1 MKSTVLLLG
10 MAGLLL
16 FGCSGCAPATGE
28 ETMKNQAAN
37 TELEIQDQSWQEWE
51 DASRLREIFF
61 AGGCFWGVES
71 YFSQVP
77 GVRSATVGYA
87 NGATAN
93 PSYQEVCTGKTGHA
107 ETVHLVYDPDQVSL
121 QTLTEHFFLIINPLT
136 LNRQGNDSGSQY
148 RSGVYYTDESDLEL
162 LQQVRDAEQEKY
174 TAPIQTELLPLR
186 CYYLAEDYHQ
196 DYLEKNPGGYCHIDF
211 SSLAD
216 FPRLEQSSAYSRPS
230 DQEIRS
236 MLTEEQYRVTQENAT
251 ERPFSGEYD
260 QLFEPGIYVDVVTG
274 EPLFLSADKYDA
286 GCGWPSFSRPI
297 DADAVVES
305 SDTSYGMNRTEVRS
319 RIGDS
324 HLGHV
329 FSDGPAALG
338 GMRYCINSASLRFV
352 PYAEMEKEGYGDLL
366 PLVTDAAGGQ

>member
-16 FGCSGCAPATGE
+16 FGCSGCASATGE

-87 NGATAN
+87 NGDTAN

-107 ETVHLVYDPDQVSL
+107 ETVHLVYDPNQVSL

-148 RSGVYYTDESDLEL
+148 RSGVYYTDEGDLEV

>member
-1 MKSTVLLLG
+1 MKSTVLLPG

-16 FGCSGCAPATGE
+16 FGCSGCASATGE

-51 DASRLREIFF
+51 DASHLREIYF

-87 NGATAN
+87 NGDTAN

-230 DQEIRS
+230 DREIRS

-297 DADAVVES
+297 DAEAVVES

>member
-1 MKSTVLLLG
+1 MKSTILLLG

-16 FGCSGCAPATGE
+16 FVCSGCASATGE

-87 NGATAN
+87 NGDTAN

-148 RSGVYYTDESDLEL
+148 RSGVYYTDESDLEV
-162 LQQVRDAEQEKY
+162 LQQVMDAEQEKY

-319 RIGDS
+319 RVGDS

>member
-16 FGCSGCAPATGE
+16 FGCSGCASATGE

-87 NGATAN
+87 NGDTAN

-196 DYLEKNPGGYCHIDF
+196 NYLEKNPGGYCHIDF

-260 QLFEPGIYVDVVTG
+260 QLFEPGIYVDAVTG

-297 DADAVVES
+297 DAEAVVES

>member
-16 FGCSGCAPATGE
+16 FGCSGCASATGE

-37 TELEIQDQSWQEWE
+37 TELEIQDQGWQEWE

-87 NGATAN
+87 NGDTAN

-297 DADAVVES
+297 DAEAVVES

-366 PLVTDAAGGQ
+366 PLVTDAAGEQ

>member
-16 FGCSGCAPATGE
+16 FGCSGCASATGE

-87 NGATAN
+87 NGDTAN

-162 LQQVRDAEQEKY
+162 LQQVMDAEQEKY

-216 FPRLEQSSAYSRPS
+216 FPQLEQSSAYSRPS

-251 ERPFSGEYD
+251 ERPFSGKYD

>member
-16 FGCSGCAPATGE
+16 FGCSGCASATGE

-87 NGATAN
+87 NGDTAN

-148 RSGVYYTDESDLEL
+148 RSGVYYTDESDLQL

-286 GCGWPSFSRPI
+286 GCGWPSFSRSI
-297 DADAVVES
+297 DAEAVVES

-366 PLVTDAAGGQ
+366 PLVTDAVGGQ

>member
-16 FGCSGCAPATGE
+16 FGCSGCASATGE

-71 YFSQVP
+71 YFFQVP

-87 NGATAN
+87 NGDTAN

-297 DADAVVES
+297 DAEAVVES

>member
-37 TELEIQDQSWQEWE
+37 TELEIQDQDWQEWE

-87 NGATAN
+87 NGDTAN

-148 RSGVYYTDESDLEL
+148 RSGVYYTDEGDLEL
-162 LQQVRDAEQEKY
+162 LQQVMDAEQEKY

-251 ERPFSGEYD
+251 ERAFSGEYD

-366 PLVTDAAGGQ
+366 PLVTDAAGEQ

>member
-87 NGATAN
+87 NGDTAN

-352 PYAEMEKEGYGDLL
+352 PYDEMEKEGYGDLL
-366 PLVTDAAGGQ
+366 PLVTDASGGQ

>member
-16 FGCSGCAPATGE
+16 FGCSGCASATGE
-28 ETMKNQAAN
+28 ETMKNQTAN

-51 DASRLREIFF
+51 DASRLREIYF

-87 NGATAN
+87 NGDTAN

>member
-16 FGCSGCAPATGE
+16 FGCSGCASATGE

-87 NGATAN
+87 NGDTAN

-251 ERPFSGEYD
+251 ERPFSGEYA

-297 DADAVVES
+297 DAEAVVES

>member
-16 FGCSGCAPATGE
+16 FGCSGCASATGE

-51 DASRLREIFF
+51 DASRLREIYF

-87 NGATAN
+87 NGDTAN

-148 RSGVYYTDESDLEL
+148 RSGVYYTDESDLEV
-162 LQQVRDAEQEKY
+162 LQQVMDAEQEKY

-297 DADAVVES
+297 DTDAVVES
-305 SDTSYGMNRTEVRS
+305 ADTSYGMNRTEVRS

>member
-16 FGCSGCAPATGE
+16 FGCSGCASATGE

-87 NGATAN
+87 NGDTAN

-148 RSGVYYTDESDLEL
+148 RSGVYYTDEGDLEV
-162 LQQVRDAEQEKY
+162 LQQVMDAEQEKY

-236 MLTEEQYRVTQENAT
+236 MLTEERYRVTQENAT

-366 PLVTDAAGGQ
+366 PLVTDAAGGH

>member
-1 MKSTVLLLG
+1 
-10 MAGLLL
+10 
-16 FGCSGCAPATGE
+16 
-28 ETMKNQAAN
+28 MKNQAAN

-51 DASRLREIFF
+51 DASCLREIFF
-61 AGGCFWGVES
+61 AGGCFWGMES

-87 NGATAN
+87 NGDTAN

-148 RSGVYYTDESDLEL
+148 RSGV
-162 LQQVRDAEQEKY
+162 
-174 TAPIQTELLPLR
+174 

-297 DADAVVES
+297 DAEAVVES

-366 PLVTDAAGGQ
+366 PLVTDAAGEQ

>member
-87 NGATAN
+87 NGDTAN

-148 RSGVYYTDESDLEL
+148 RSGVYYTDEGDLEL

-174 TAPIQTELLPLR
+174 TAPIQTELLLLR

-297 DADAVVES
+297 DADAVAES

-319 RIGDS
+319 RVGDS

>member
-87 NGATAN
+87 NGDTAN
-93 PSYQEVCTGKTGHA
+93 PSYQEVCTDKTGHA

-148 RSGVYYTDESDLEL
+148 RSGVYYTDEDDLEL

-174 TAPIQTELLPLR
+174 TAPIQTELSPLR

-230 DQEIRS
+230 DREIRS

>member
-16 FGCSGCAPATGE
+16 FGCSGCASATGE

-87 NGATAN
+87 NGDTAN

-366 PLVTDAAGGQ
+366 PLVTDASSGK

>member
-16 FGCSGCAPATGE
+16 FGCSGCASATGE

-87 NGATAN
+87 NGDTAN

-297 DADAVVES
+297 DAEAVVES

>member
-16 FGCSGCAPATGE
+16 FGCSGCASATGE

-87 NGATAN
+87 NGDTAN

-174 TAPIQTELLPLR
+174 TAPIQTELLPLH

-297 DADAVVES
+297 DAEAVVES

-366 PLVTDAAGGQ
+366 PLVTDAAGEQ

>member
-1 MKSTVLLLG
+1 
-10 MAGLLL
+10 
-16 FGCSGCAPATGE
+16 
-28 ETMKNQAAN
+28 MKNQAAN
-37 TELEIQDQSWQEWE
+37 TELEIQDQGWQEWE

-87 NGATAN
+87 NGDTAN

-297 DADAVVES
+297 DAEAVVES

-366 PLVTDAAGGQ
+366 PLVTDAAGEQ

>member
-16 FGCSGCAPATGE
+16 FGCSGCASATGE

-87 NGATAN
+87 NGDTAN

-297 DADAVVES
+297 DTDAVVES

>member
-16 FGCSGCAPATGE
+16 FGCSGCASATGE
-28 ETMKNQAAN
+28 ETMKNQTAN
-37 TELEIQDQSWQEWE
+37 TELEIQDQGWQEWE

-87 NGATAN
+87 NGDTAN

-297 DADAVVES
+297 DAEAVVES

-366 PLVTDAAGGQ
+366 SLVTDAAGGQ

>member
-16 FGCSGCAPATGE
+16 FGCSGCASATGE

-87 NGATAN
+87 NGDTAN

-148 RSGVYYTDESDLEL
+148 RSGVYYTDESDLQL

-319 RIGDS
+319 RIEDS

>member
-87 NGATAN
+87 NGDTAN

-174 TAPIQTELLPLR
+174 TAPIQTKLLPLR

-297 DADAVVES
+297 DAEAVVES

-352 PYAEMEKEGYGDLL
+352 PYAEMVKEGYGDLL
-366 PLVTDAAGGQ
+366 PLVTDAAGEQ

>member
-16 FGCSGCAPATGE
+16 FGCSGCASATGE
-28 ETMKNQAAN
+28 ETMKNQTAN
-37 TELEIQDQSWQEWE
+37 TELEIQDQGWQEWE

-87 NGATAN
+87 NGDTAN

-148 RSGVYYTDESDLEL
+148 RSGVYYTDEGDLEL

-297 DADAVVES
+297 DAEAVVES

>member
-16 FGCSGCAPATGE
+16 FGCSGCASATGE

-37 TELEIQDQSWQEWE
+37 TELEIQDQDWQEWE
-51 DASRLREIFF
+51 DASRLREIYF

-87 NGATAN
+87 NGDTAN

-297 DADAVVES
+297 DAEAVVES

-319 RIGDS
+319 RVGDS

-366 PLVTDAAGGQ
+366 SLVTDAAGEQ

>member
-16 FGCSGCAPATGE
+16 FGCSGCASATGE

-87 NGATAN
+87 NGDTAN

-148 RSGVYYTDESDLEL
+148 RSGVYYTDEGDLEL

-297 DADAVVES
+297 DAEAVVES

>member
-16 FGCSGCAPATGE
+16 FGCSGSASATGE

-87 NGATAN
+87 NGDTAN

-216 FPRLEQSSAYSRPS
+216 FPRLEQSSAYSQPS

-297 DADAVVES
+297 DAEAVVES

-366 PLVTDAAGGQ
+366 PLVTDAAGEQ

>member
-51 DASRLREIFF
+51 DASCLREIFF

-87 NGATAN
+87 NGDTAN

-352 PYAEMEKEGYGDLL
+352 PYDEMEKEGYGDLL
-366 PLVTDAAGGQ
+366 PLVTDASGGQ

>member
-16 FGCSGCAPATGE
+16 FGCSGCASATGE

-51 DASRLREIFF
+51 DASRLREIYF

-87 NGATAN
+87 NGDTAN

-162 LQQVRDAEQEKY
+162 LQQVMDAEQEKY

-236 MLTEEQYRVTQENAT
+236 MLTEEQYRITQENAT

-297 DADAVVES
+297 DTDAVVES

>member
-77 GVRSATVGYA
+77 GVRYATVGYA
-87 NGATAN
+87 NGDTAN

-148 RSGVYYTDESDLEL
+148 RSGVYYTDESDLQL

-297 DADAVVES
+297 DAKAVVES

-366 PLVTDAAGGQ
+366 PLVTDATGGQ

>member
-28 ETMKNQAAN
+28 EAMKNQAAN

-71 YFSQVP
+71 DFSQVP

-87 NGATAN
+87 NGDTAN

-366 PLVTDAAGGQ
+366 PLVTDAVGGQ

>member
-87 NGATAN
+87 NGDTAN

-230 DQEIRS
+230 DREIRS

-366 PLVTDAAGGQ
+366 PLVTDAAGGK

>member
-16 FGCSGCAPATGE
+16 FGCSGCASATGE

-87 NGATAN
+87 NGDTAN

-148 RSGVYYTDESDLEL
+148 RSGVYYTDEGDLEL

-297 DADAVVES
+297 DAEAVVES

-366 PLVTDAAGGQ
+366 PLVTDAAGEQ

>member
-16 FGCSGCAPATGE
+16 FGCSGCASATGE
-28 ETMKNQAAN
+28 ETMKNQTAN

-61 AGGCFWGVES
+61 AGGCFWGMES

-87 NGATAN
+87 NGDTAN

-297 DADAVVES
+297 DAEAVVES

-366 PLVTDAAGGQ
+366 PLVTDAAGEQ

>member
-297 DADAVVES
+297 DAEAVVES

>member
-16 FGCSGCAPATGE
+16 FGCSGCASATGE

-77 GVRSATVGYA
+77 GVRYATVGYA
-87 NGATAN
+87 NGDTAN

-148 RSGVYYTDESDLEL
+148 RSGVYYTDEGDLEL

-251 ERPFSGEYD
+251 ERPFSGKYD

>member
-16 FGCSGCAPATGE
+16 FGCSGCASATGE

-51 DASRLREIFF
+51 DTSRLREIFF

-87 NGATAN
+87 NGDTAN

-297 DADAVVES
+297 DAEAVVES

-366 PLVTDAAGGQ
+366 PLVTDAAGEQ

>member
-51 DASRLREIFF
+51 DASRLREIYF

-87 NGATAN
+87 NGDTAN

-230 DQEIRS
+230 DREIRS

-251 ERPFSGEYD
+251 ERPFSGAYD

-297 DADAVVES
+297 DAEAVVES
-305 SDTSYGMNRTEVRS
+305 ADTSYGMNRTEVRS

-329 FSDGPAALG
+329 FSDDPAALG